1 MVRAPRLHRGGLGF
15 ESLSAYKNNSDYS
28 GLFFY
33 GIIHVMHHQIENE
46 KLVLHQGVYKKSVS
60 VADAV
65 FMITG
70 MTIGAGILGIPY
82 VVAQVGL
89 KIGLLYIIGFGLIML
104 ALNLMIGEIAVRTR
118 ESLQIPGLVG
128 KYLGKWPKFIVNIM
142 IVFGSYGA
150 LLAYISGEG
159 QSLANLF
166 GGNPVIWS
174 VVFWSIAS
182 TLVWRGLQTIKVAE
196 RILSLVVM
204 TIICGLSI
212 YILKDFEM
220 ASWAYTDFSKIF
232 LPYGVILFALN
243 GTPAIIEA
251 HALLPK
257 DNKSFKK
264 ALILGSLI
272 PVGIYV
278 LFALAVVGATGL
290 QTTEIATIGLG
301 QKFGQGIMVLSNVIA
316 ILAMSTGFIGS
327 GIALKQNFIWDNK
340 LNKYLAEFLVISV
353 PIILFIVGVRQFIT
367 ILSVAGG
374 LIIGTEAIILVF
386 VCFLARKKGNASAS
400 GYNLHHFWLLGVP
413 VFLTFTWFTLR
424 SFVNFLR

>member
-1 MVRAPRLHRGGLGF
+1 
-15 ESLSAYKNNSDYS
+15 
-28 GLFFY
+28 
-33 GIIHVMHHQIENE
+33 MHHQIENQ
-46 KLVLHQGVYKKSVS
+46 KLILHQGVYKKSVS

-89 KIGLLYIIGFGLIML
+89 KIGLAYIIVFGLIML
-104 ALNLMIGEIAVRTR
+104 ALNLMLGEIAVRTR
-118 ESLQIPGLVG
+118 ESLQITGFVG
-128 KYLGKWPKFIVNIM
+128 KYLGKWPKLIINIM
-142 IVFGSYGA
+142 IIFGSYGA

-159 QSLANLF
+159 QTLANLF
-166 GGNPVIWS
+166 GGNSMVWS
-174 VVFWSIAS
+174 VVFWGIAS
-182 TLVWRGLQTIKVAE
+182 TLVWRGLQTVKVAE

-212 YILKDFEM
+212 YILKDFKM
-220 ASWAYTDFSKIF
+220 ATWAYSDLSQVF

-243 GTPAIIEA
+243 GTSAVIEA
-251 HALLPK
+251 HALLPR

-264 ALILGSLI
+264 ALIIGSLI
-272 PVGIYV
+272 PVAIYV

-301 QKFGQGIMVLSNVIA
+301 QKFGQGVMIISNVFA

-340 LNKYLAEFLVISV
+340 LNRYFSEFLVISV
-353 PIILFIVGVRQFIT
+353 PIVLFMAGLRQFIT
-367 ILSVAGG
+367 ILSLSGG
-374 LIIGTEAIILVF
+374 VLIAMEAIILVF
-386 VCFLARKKGNASAS
+386 VCFQARKKGDADAS
-400 GYNLHHFWLLGVP
+400 GYGFHHFWLLGVP

-424 SFVNFLR
+424 SFIDFLR